1 MKTERLVLLVTPQF
15 KAHMAQLS
23 ASHGVSVA
31 EYMRS
36 QFERQPNPEEAQ
48 LASVVHELHASVT
61 AARKSLVEGLAEAE
75 SALLQVR
82 TARAQRGA
90 QAQAQALAR

>member
-23 ASHGVSVA
+23 ASNGVSVA

-36 QFERQPNPEEAQ
+36 QFEREPNSEEAQ

-61 AARKSLVEGLAEAE
+61 AARKSLVEGLAEVE
-75 SALLQVR
+75 SALLHVR

-90 QAQAQALAR
+90 QAQALAL